1 MIFWFNVSYSN
12 VSRIGIFICI
22 YHILHF
28 FQKTKP
34 DMSGR
39 GPGRPVGSI
48 GSKKVE
54 KGTSRLETKCAVCS
68 LVQRADNIKSHQVSV
83 VLFDDDGKPAD
94 NTHPRYISLSK
105 SEKEHT
111 DYFRNNGF
119 SRVKF
124 PANKIVIKE
133 TAGSITSFFAK
144 QPKLGDINQNPSGSR
159 DETPA
164 NDKEL

>member
-68 LVQRADNIKSHQVSV
+68 LVQRADNIKANQVFV

-94 NTHPRYISLSK
+94 NTHPGYISLSK

-119 SRVKF
+119 RKTF
-124 PANKIVIKE
+124 
-133 TAGSITSFFAK
+133 
-144 QPKLGDINQNPSGSR
+144 
-159 DETPA
+159 
-164 NDKEL
+164 